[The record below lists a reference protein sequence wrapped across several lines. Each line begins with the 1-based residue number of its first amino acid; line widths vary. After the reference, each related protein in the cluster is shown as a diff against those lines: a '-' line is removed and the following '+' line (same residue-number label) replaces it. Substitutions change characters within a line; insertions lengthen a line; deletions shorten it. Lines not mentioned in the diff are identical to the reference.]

1 MLGEQVALKLCP
13 RFGLTS
19 AQTETVAWLVRNH
32 LVMTY
37 VAFKRDLNDPKTIAD
52 FSKVIQSPERLRL
65 LLILTVVDIR
75 AVGPKIWNGWKGQL
89 LRDLYYPAEE
99 YLLGGQ
105 IESSN
110 TYRIEA
116 VQKRLR
122 EELSD
127 WTDEEFKS
135 YCARFYD
142 PYWSALN
149 DENHARNA
157 RLIFAAE
164 KQDEPLTINIHV
176 DEFQSISELTI
187 YAQDHP
193 GLFARMTGAIAV
205 SGASIQDAKVFT
217 TKDGMALDSFWIQ
230 EADGELFKDTHRIE
244 RLKKT
249 IARTLAGELLP
260 RKELTALSSRSHKM
274 DAFAIEPR
282 VLIDNKAS
290 NRYTLIEVNGLDRP
304 TFLYLLSQAL
314 VDLKLSI
321 GSAHIATFGE
331 RAVTVFFV
339 CDLFGHKVHNEN
351 KLKKIREKLM
361 EALLV
366 GIKPLE
372 KKKKKLKQASH

>member
-1 MLGEQVALKLCP
+1 M
-13 RFGLTS
+13 
-19 AQTETVAWLVRNH
+19 
-32 LVMTY
+32 
-37 VAFKRDLNDPKTIAD
+37 
-52 FSKVIQSPERLRL
+52 
-65 LLILTVVDIR
+65 
-75 AVGPKIWNGWKGQL
+75 
-89 LRDLYYPAEE
+89 
-99 YLLGGQ
+99 
-105 IESSN
+105 
-110 TYRIEA
+110 
-116 VQKRLR
+116 
-122 EELSD
+122 
-127 WTDEEFKS
+127 
-135 YCARFYD
+135 AR
-142 PYWSALN
+142 
-149 DENHARNA
+149 
-157 RLIFAAE
+157 
-164 KQDEPLTINIHV
+164 
-176 DEFQSISELTI
+176 SISELTI

-260 RKELTALSSRSHKM
+260 RKELAALSSRSHKM
-274 DAFAIEPR
+274 DAFTIEPR

-290 NRYTLIEVNGLDRP
+290 NRYTVIEVNGLDRP